1 MKKKRQMLQEFLK
14 PSEGAAYVDQK
25 LSSKRKIEPATQ
37 GTRVSYSLPWKDQHE
52 LLQTQFPSRSDTQP
66 PF

>member
-37 GTRVSYSLPWKDQHE
+37 GTRVSYSLP
-52 LLQTQFPSRSDTQP
+52 
-66 PF
+66 